1 MSDFI
6 VLDKLNLNTIFYMLN
21 ALGNPTRYEV
31 YHYEI
36 PFDKLESC
44 NFKNIDV
51 KVPSNTREYISTLYG
66 EDFETPNSNYNWKEN
81 PIYQKGN
88 PELAK
93 VVLKK

>member
-1 MSDFI
+1 
-6 VLDKLNLNTIFYMLN
+6 MLYSN
-21 ALGNPTRYEV
+21 
-31 YHYEI
+31 
-36 PFDKLESC
+36 S
-44 NFKNIDV
+44 
-51 KVPSNTREYISTLYG
+51 KVMPPLYG